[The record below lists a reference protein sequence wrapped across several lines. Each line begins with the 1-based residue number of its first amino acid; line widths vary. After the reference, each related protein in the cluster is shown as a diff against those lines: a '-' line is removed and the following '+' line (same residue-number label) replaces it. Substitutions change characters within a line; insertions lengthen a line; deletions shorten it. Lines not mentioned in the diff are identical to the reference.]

1 MRYVSVILFLTVF
14 LALPG
19 PAQAQAQASG
29 PTATP
34 KAGKLFRDCPQCPI
48 MVVIPAGS
56 YVMGS
61 DDPGPRG
68 KYRYELPAHKV
79 TIPHPFAI
87 GQYEVTFQE
96 WEACHKD
103 GVCSVLPDD
112 HKWGKGRRPI
122 MNISF
127 AHTGEYL
134 RWISKKTGKTY
145 RLPSEA
151 EWEYAA
157 RGGTTTQYSW
167 GDAPGK
173 TNANCRTCLPK
184 IPHQTFPVGTYK
196 PNPFGLYDVHGNVW
210 EWMQDCWTPH
220 YIGAPTD
227 GSPRTSGDCKYRVTR
242 SGSWYYVSSNVRSA
256 YRAKFLA
263 KAFSYGIGMR
273 VVREL
278 P

>member
-19 PAQAQAQASG
+19 PAQAQASG

-134 RWISKKTGKTY
+134 RWISKKTGKAY
-145 RLPSEA
+145 RLQA
-151 EWEYAA
+151 
-157 RGGTTTQYSW
+157 
-167 GDAPGK
+167 
-173 TNANCRTCLPK
+173 
-184 IPHQTFPVGTYK
+184 K
-196 PNPFGLYDVHGNVW
+196 PNGSTRPAAAPRPN
-210 EWMQDCWTPH
+210 TPGATRPAKPTPTAVPVCRKFH
-220 YIGAPTD
+220 TRLFPSAPT
-227 GSPRTSGDCKYRVTR
+227 SRTR
-242 SGSWYYVSSNVRSA
+242 SASMMCTAMSGNGCRIAGRPIISA
-256 YRAKFLA
+256 PPPTARRAPA
-263 KAFSYGIGMR
+263 ATANTG
-273 VVREL
+273 
-278 P
+278 